1 MRFRSLCLALASLCL
16 LQGAAQAARLN
27 KCVGG
32 IPWYR
37 GSTTASDIRGFG
49 EFYRRP
55 DGSMY
60 FVRGGNIQD
69 KHTVDAACFR
79 KVKNPPPVYDAQQ

>member
-1 MRFRSLCLALASLCL
+1 MRPRPTALALTALCL
-16 LQGAAQAARLN
+16 LPGAAEAARLN

-60 FVRGGNIQD
+60 FLRGGDVQD
-69 KHTVDAACFR
+69 RHPVDAACFR
-79 KVKNPPPVYDAQQ
+79 KVRNPPPVYPAP